1 MKQLVCLFS
10 LAVLLI
16 SCLLLGSCGDN
27 SRATALLSCAD
38 SLMAD
43 RPDSALQILDGCEA
57 EVAAWPESQQM
68 RYRLLQAKG
77 RNKAYVPFTSDSV
90 MIDVVDYYDHHGTAN
105 EQIEAHYL
113 LGCVYRDLGEAPKAL
128 SAYHDAVECAD
139 TTAVDCDY
147 VLLGRL
153 HGQMATLLRRI
164 QLPYETLEEANLAE
178 IMSHKAGDNQ
188 MALDCKMLKAE
199 AYFLMGETDS
209 VISISE
215 NVSKRFSQ
223 CGDTIYSI
231 IALKPA
237 ILGYIM

>member
-27 SRATALLSCAD
+27 SRATALLFRAD

-68 RYRLLQAKG
+68 RHRLLQAKA

-90 MIDVVDYYDHHGTAN
+90 MIDVVDYYDCHGTAN
-105 EQIEAHYL
+105 EQMEAHYL

-139 TTAVDCDY
+139 TTAADCDY
-147 VLLGRL
+147 ALLARL
-153 HGQMATLLRRI
+153 HAQMASLLNDM
-164 QLPYETLEEANLAE
+164 QLPYEAIDEASPSLGT
-178 IMSHKAGDNQ
+178 MK
-188 MALDCKMLKAE
+188 L
-199 AYFLMGETDS
+199 
-209 VISISE
+209 
-215 NVSKRFSQ
+215 
-223 CGDTIYSI
+223 YSNCPPTTSW
-231 IALKPA
+231 LPR
-237 ILGYIM
+237 

>member
-27 SRATALLSCAD
+27 SRATALLSRAD

-68 RYRLLQAKG
+68 RHRLLQAKG

-113 LGCVYRDLGEAPKAL
+113 LGCVYRDLGEAPKPYQPITMPWSVPTPLL
-128 SAYHDAVECAD
+128 SIVTMSCLAGCMA
-139 TTAVDCDY
+139 
-147 VLLGRL
+147 RWL
-153 HGQMATLLRRI
+153 H
-164 QLPYETLEEANLAE
+164 Y
-178 IMSHKAGDNQ
+178 
-188 MALDCKMLKAE
+188 
-199 AYFLMGETDS
+199 
-209 VISISE
+209 
-215 NVSKRFSQ
+215 
-223 CGDTIYSI
+223 
-231 IALKPA
+231 
-237 ILGYIM
+237 